1 MKTAWKSL
9 GTVCVLV
16 IGMYAYT
23 APLGKLESLTS
34 NPADTYY
41 NLLVQGF
48 RDGHLSVKKEVPTAF
63 ARLADPYDP
72 AANRFYRGMPY
83 GMSDLSY
90 YMGRLYLYF
99 GVTPALIVFW
109 PFVALTGHYL
119 VNRLAV
125 TIFCAVGVTV
135 SLGLLCA
142 VWRRY
147 FSEVSVWVVAA
158 CALALGLATG
168 VPVLLPPSDIYQV
181 AISCGY
187 MLTLLALGAVWCA
200 LHDRERT
207 CRWLMAAS
215 VAYGLAVGARPSL
228 LFGGIILLVP
238 VIRAWRERRPI
249 GAVLMAATI
258 PITLIGLGLMLYNA
272 LRFDNPFE
280 FGQRYELAGFRQ
292 VTGQFFNLRYFGFN
306 FLVNFLEP
314 ARWSGRFPFV
324 HEIAVPPL
332 PSGYL
337 GVQDPFGVLTN
348 IPLVWLA
355 LAVPL
360 AWRERSGQERGAL
373 RLFAAAMALLFGM
386 CALTLGFY
394 NSSAGRYEVDFLP
407 ALVLLAV
414 VGILGLERVLATPGA
429 WLAGPPVRRRL
440 VRWGWS
446 VLLGFSVV
454 FNVLVSVKN
463 YAYAGCSVGT
473 MLVANGRVTEAI
485 RVFENALRIEP
496 DYAEGHHN
504 LGKAL
509 WRAGKRP
516 EAIREYEYVLRLK
529 PDLAE
534 EYYLLG
540 IALWQTGKGPEA
552 IRKYEDALR
561 LKPDYAEAHSNLG
574 GALAQTGKIE
584 DAIAH
589 YEQALR
595 IKPDLAEAH
604 YNLALALAQLGRAQ
618 EAIGHLELALRI
630 KPDFAEVHYSLAN
643 GLAQTGKIEE
653 AIAHYEQALRIKP
666 DLAEAHGNLGF
677 ALARLGRV
685 PEAVGHWEQAL
696 RLKPDYAEAH
706 GNLGL
711 ALAQLGR
718 VPEAVGHWEQALR
731 IKPDYAEV
739 HYVLGMALEQ
749 AGKIEEAIAHY
760 EQALRIKPDLAEA
773 RNALARLRVRQ

>member
-463 YAYAGCSVGT
+463 YAYAGCSVA
-473 MLVANGRVTEAI
+473 MLLSVNGRTPEAI
-485 RVFENALRIEP
+485 QAFENALRIEP
-496 DYAEGHHN
+496 DYAEGHRN
-504 LGKAL
+504 LGHT
-509 WRAGKRP
+509 
-516 EAIREYEYVLRLK
+516 
-529 PDLAE
+529 
-534 EYYLLG
+534 
-540 IALWQTGKGPEA
+540 LWQAGQGPEA
-552 IRKYEDALR
+552 IQEYEYALR
-561 LKPDYAEAHSNLG
+561 INPDYAEAHNSLG
-574 GALAQTGKIE
+574 IALAHTGKIE
-584 DAIAH
+584 EAIAHFEQALRIKPDLAETHSNLGIALAETGKIEQAIAH

-595 IKPDLAEAH
+595 IKPDLAETH
-604 YNLALALAQLGRAQ
+604 YNLGNVFLREGKVSD
-618 EAIGHLELALRI
+618 AIW
-630 KPDFAEVHYSLAN
+630 
-643 GLAQTGKIEE
+643 
-653 AIAHYEQALRIKP
+653 HYEQT
-666 DLAEAHGNLGF
+666 
-677 ALARLGRV
+677 
-685 PEAVGHWEQAL
+685 
-696 RLKPDYAEAH
+696 
-706 GNLGL
+706 
-711 ALAQLGR
+711 
-718 VPEAVGHWEQALR
+718 LR
-731 IKPDYAEV
+731 IKPDYAEA
-739 HYVLGMALEQ
+739 HYNLGVALEN
-749 AGKIEEAIAHY
+749 AGRVPEAIQHHQ
-760 EQALRIKPDLAEA
+760 QALRLRPDLTAA
-773 RNALARLRVRQ
+773 RNALARLQARQ